1 MAVDPLHPLCEEFV
15 RLQTICGWS
24 DAQIADELHVDRAS
38 VFRWRKGKMR
48 PEPSKLILLASR
60 IGTEVHLGSE
70 RLMDRAAPRAL
81 DDWERE
87 LLDVIRPI
95 PPKERAAF
103 TKGLAEVIK
112 VLRTPLDY
120 GKPPKKKP
128 AKPVSSPAA
137 FQAAT
142 EAARKMA
149 ALAGAP
155 VSAPAAAPPASPAN
169 PPPVP
174 DARETTRKQPPQK
187 PSSSPP

>member
-15 RLQTICGWS
+15 RLQKICGWS

-60 IGTEVHLGSE
+60 IGTDVHIGSE
-70 RLMDRAAPRAL
+70 RFMDRAAPRAL

-103 TKGLAEVIK
+103 TRSLAEVVK

-120 GKPPKKKP
+120 GKTKKRP
-128 AKPVSSPAA
+128 GRPVSSPAA
-137 FQAAT
+137 AQAAAA
-142 EAARKMA
+142 AARKA
-149 ALAGAP
+149 AELAGAP
-155 VSAPAAAPPASPAN
+155 LSEPAAPAPSTPATSPPPPATRETRKEQPRQKPFLAPP
-169 PPPVP
+169 
-174 DARETTRKQPPQK
+174 
-187 PSSSPP
+187 